1 MREIHYGKETSETL
15 SLIKGGPSGTFL
27 DNFLKFQIVESNPK
41 SDLELLEKCPD
52 RTPSGRFSFD
62 RTPPIEQRTS
72 ELRFDVDKIRI

>member
-41 SDLELLEKCPD
+41 SDLQPLQLCPD
-52 RTPSGRFSFD
+52 RTHTAGDFLLIGPD
-62 RTPPIEQRTS
+62 
-72 ELRFDVDKIRI
+72 

>member
-1 MREIHYGKETSETL
+1 MDERNPLWEGNIRN
-15 SLIKGGPSGTFL
+15 IKFDKRGPSGTFL

-41 SDLELLEKCPD
+41 SDLQPLQLCPD

-62 RTPPIEQRTS
+62 RTRLNNAS